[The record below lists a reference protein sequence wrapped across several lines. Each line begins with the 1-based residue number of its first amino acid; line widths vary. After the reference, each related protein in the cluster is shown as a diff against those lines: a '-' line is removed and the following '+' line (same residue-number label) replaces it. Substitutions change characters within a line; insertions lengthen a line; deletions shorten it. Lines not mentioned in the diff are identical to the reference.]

1 MGFVQPGVEWR
12 PIEKTALKA
21 DVNYY
26 EAWNVKGNPLLTG
39 GSATAG
45 NTLIGGAYRYN
56 YNIVNPTLQLELD
69 DPLKRA
75 GINMPST
82 FDIPYL
88 CLFGS
93 FSHNVDVAT
102 GGKAYIGGF
111 KVGDR
116 SISKFGDWQFN
127 YAYKV
132 LGRDSILDILPDD
145 DFYSG
150 LTNSRGNEYFIEYG
164 LGKNTSLKLNYYRTW
179 KMASNQVPESHF
191 MLDFNFK
198 F

>member
-1 MGFVQPGVEWR
+1 MFDCRQDILRSLPRSIPRRNLYNRVTVSFYSQIKVSFNFSSILLSSILRNSTSSQRNPIMGFVQPGVEWR

-75 GINMPST
+75 GINMPRP
-82 FDIPYL
+82 FCEL
-88 CLFGS
+88 
-93 FSHNVDVAT
+93 
-102 GGKAYIGGF
+102 
-111 KVGDR
+111 
-116 SISKFGDWQFN
+116 
-127 YAYKV
+127 
-132 LGRDSILDILPDD
+132 
-145 DFYSG
+145 
-150 LTNSRGNEYFIEYG
+150 
-164 LGKNTSLKLNYYRTW
+164 KN
-179 KMASNQVPESHF
+179 F
-191 MLDFNFK
+191 
-198 F
+198 